1 MIKGYIFDYGGTLD
15 TAGCHWGKVLWRAY
29 QNHHV
34 PIKEEEFRVAYVTA
48 ERFLGKNPVIK
59 PHFTFYDTLEA
70 KLTIQMEHLI
80 ASGYWNVNKTEHQ
93 RLKNDIL
100 ESLYSEVKRQTKSSA
115 KVLSEL
121 SKRYPMVLVSNFY
134 GNIPVVLKEFF
145 LDSYFREVIES
156 AVVGIRKPD
165 PEIFLLGVKALGLKP
180 EETIV
185 VGDSFTKDII
195 PAKKAGCKTIWFKG
209 EGWTEET
216 FDESISDKVIK
227 SLEECL
233 EK

>member
-29 QNHHV
+29 QNHRV
-34 PIKEEEFRVAYVTA
+34 PIKEEEFREAYVTA

-59 PHFTFYDTLEA
+59 PHFTFYDTLET
-70 KLTIQMEHLI
+70 KLRLQMEHLI
-80 ASGYWNVNKTEHQ
+80 ASGYWNVNKTDYQ

-100 ESLYSEVKRQTKSSA
+100 QSLYSQVKHQTNTSA
-115 KVLSEL
+115 RVLSEL

-134 GNIPVVLKEFF
+134 GNISVVLKEFF
-145 LDSYFREVIES
+145 LDGYFCKIIES

-180 EETIV
+180 HEIIV

-216 FDESISDKVIK
+216 FDESIPDKVIK